1 MNHLDGVKNP
11 AQTPYLHHQNPM
23 FRYLSILL
31 FFFLLMFF
39 SPLSSQ
45 DLESL
50 QSRIQSNPIKISGL
64 VSMQSSI
71 NDISG
76 IAPRYN
82 PFTYRMMAMIN
93 IDIWGIQS
101 PFSFIYANGNSVYRL
116 PSYAFYGLS
125 PSYKWAKLHVGDRT
139 MSFSPYTLNGHMFRG
154 VGMELKPGRW
164 RIAGMH
170 GQLKRAVAED
180 RQFLQGLDPAF
191 RRIATGMKL
200 GYETNH
206 TKVAAILFH
215 ADDRLGSFVEDS
227 TSLLR
232 PADNLVLGLEASH
245 QLGPVRLQMDLARNY
260 LTRDK
265 RSSRIES
272 DWKSKALGLFQPGL
286 SSSRTHAFNIKSSI
300 NIKKATW
307 TMGYER
313 VDPGYFSLGSLFFQ
327 NDFENITTGVQWPMF
342 KQKLNLA
349 VQSGFQ
355 RTNLANK
362 ESNNQNR
369 WLVSANASYNPSARF
384 NSQLSYS
391 NFNHTTRLRSI
402 SNPLSPIDSLSLIST
417 QKQISG
423 YAQWSFNKNQTSI
436 LGLNTSYQVGQ
447 SILNDLIQQDKNEFL
462 LVTIFHQYR
471 TTNKWQFSTGLN
483 FNASSFYTN
492 SLRSIGPS
500 IQINKIVLENKLNLS
515 LQFADSEIYQES
527 SHSHRAINL
536 SSQAA
541 FTLGTHSIQV
551 RSSYINRSALGNS
564 TLPSFR

>member
-1 MNHLDGVKNP
+1 MP
-11 AQTPYLHHQNPM
+11 
-23 FRYLSILL
+23 RYTAIFPFVFLFLSI
-31 FFFLLMFF
+31 
-39 SPLSSQ
+39 PLSSQ
-45 DLESL
+45 DLETL
-50 QSRIQSNPIKISGL
+50 QSRIKSDPIKISGL
-64 VSMQSSI
+64 VSLQSSI

-82 PFTYRMMAMIN
+82 PFTYRMMAMVN
-93 IDIWGIQS
+93 IDILGIQS

-154 VGMELKPGRW
+154 AGIELKPGKW

-170 GQLKRAVAED
+170 GRLKRAVAED

-191 RRIATGMKL
+191 RRIATGVKL
-200 GYETNH
+200 GYESSQSMI
-206 TKVAAILFH
+206 AAILFH
-215 ADDRLGSFVEDS
+215 ADDRHGSNVTDS
-227 TSLLR
+227 ISLLR
-232 PADNLVLGLEASH
+232 PADNLVLSLQASH
-245 QLGPVRLQMDLARNY
+245 QIGPVRLQMDLARNY

-265 RSSRIES
+265 RSAAIES
-272 DWKSKALGLFQPGL
+272 DWRSKALGLFQPRL
-286 SSSRTHAFNIKSSI
+286 SSSQAHAINIKTSI

-307 TMGYER
+307 SMGYER
-313 VDPGYFSLGSLFFQ
+313 IDPGYYSLGSLFFQ

-342 KQKLNLA
+342 KQRLNFA

-384 NSQLSYS
+384 NSQVSYS

-423 YAQWSFNKNQTSI
+423 YTQWSFNKNQTSI

-447 SILNDLIQQDKNEFL
+447 SILNDLIQQDKNDFL

-471 TTNKWQFSTGLN
+471 TTSKWQFSTGLN
-483 FNASSFYTN
+483 FNASSFYNN

-500 IQINKIVLENKLNLS
+500 IQINKTVLENKLNLS
-515 LQFADSEIYQES
+515 LQFADSEIYQKS
-527 SHSHRAINL
+527 IHSHRAINL
-536 SSQAA
+536 SSLAA
-541 FTLGTHSIQV
+541 FTVGTHYIQV
-551 RSSYINRSALGNS
+551 RSSYISRTALGNS
-564 TLPSFR
+564 TLPSFREILVEMGYAYQIKGKK